1 MPLKCHQ
8 DLGGAQWFLVQ
19 GQPLVPRPLPP
30 HHRPSCHNLVLVPAL
45 CPGSGKQSNFR
56 GTNLG
61 WGLGG
66 FVSSVST
73 SEGAA
78 GKTAP
83 ARMRQHHW
91 LLHRTEGPVAPSLT
105 SDPVCSGYPRINSA
119 LSALA

>member
-19 GQPLVPRPLPP
+19 GQPLVPRPLHP

-56 GTNLG
+56 GTDLG

-73 SEGAA
+73 SEG
-78 GKTAP
+78 
-83 ARMRQHHW
+83 RLER
-91 LLHRTEGPVAPSLT
+91 LLLLGCGSTTGCFIEQRVLSLPGLQVT
-105 SDPVCSGYPRINSA
+105 PFA
-119 LSALA
+119 LVTRE